1 MNMTRKEEI
10 QHKADEIFRKGD
22 FGLLSDYEVA
32 THVATETAEWAD
44 KTMLDKVCDYLS
56 KLKFCKLSSIA
67 SVSNMPVFSEEDIEK
82 LRKAM
87 EEIDIPM
94 VSPSAMDLQ
103 TYLNNSAPCSHCIF
117 FKDLKCTFP
126 ENKKKECSQELGTIK
141 GWNTKEYQR
150 IPKDIDVNLIKEQLC

>member
-1 MNMTRKEEI
+1 MTRKEEI

-56 KLKFCKLSSIA
+56 KLERCKLTSRA
-67 SVSNMPVFSEEDIEK
+67 GLFHMKVFSEEDIEK

-87 EEIDIPM
+87 ED
-94 VSPSAMDLQ
+94 
-103 TYLNNSAPCSHCIF
+103 
-117 FKDLKCTFP
+117 
-126 ENKKKECSQELGTIK
+126 
-141 GWNTKEYQR
+141 
-150 IPKDIDVNLIKEQLC
+150 